1 MTEHRPLVVVG
12 GGYAGLSFV
21 RCLRQHNR
29 DIPITL
35 IDKNPYHTML
45 VESHQVAAGSRPAD
59 SIVLPFDQIGGFRFI
74 QAEVTGI
81 DLAGKQLATTVGEIE
96 YDRLVLALGSIDHDF
111 GVPGVRDFCQML
123 RGLTDAEAIRD
134 QLESLPPEEPVII
147 AGGGLTGVEL
157 AAHIALTRPHG
168 RTLTLVEASPSLL
181 PGLPPRL
188 SRAARR
194 RLGHLG
200 VNIVPG
206 APVVRVEAGL
216 AHLRDGTSLPYGLMI
231 WAAGV
236 RAHPLIATLGLP
248 TDRAGR
254 AIIGPDFQ
262 TPIPG
267 LYVIGDSAAG
277 HVASAQAAIQ
287 QGAALADL
295 VAGKAATPLRNKGIL
310 VDLGAHRAVGLVGPL
325 ALRGLLPAWL
335 KRVTEILWIARIMGW
350 RTALLC
356 LVGLTAAVQPQ
367 PRTTGGNLP
376 D

>member
-1 MTEHRPLVVVG
+1 MAEDRPIVVVG

-21 RCLRQHNR
+21 RRLRQHNR
-29 DIPITL
+29 EIAITL

-45 VESHQVAAGSRPAD
+45 VESHQVAAGSRRPD
-59 SIVLPFDQIGGFRFI
+59 SIVLPLDQIGGFRFI

-81 DLAGKQLATTVGEIE
+81 DSVRKLLATTAGEIE

-111 GVPGVRDFCQML
+111 GVPGVREHCQML
-123 RGLTDAEAIRD
+123 RGLTEAEAIRER
-134 QLESLPPEEPVII
+134 LETLPPEEPVVI

-168 RTLTLVEASPSLL
+168 RTLTLVEASPMLL
-181 PGLPPRL
+181 PGLPARL
-188 SRAARR
+188 SWAARR
-194 RLGHLG
+194 RLGQLG

-206 APVVRVEAGL
+206 APVVRVETGR

-236 RAHPLIATLGLP
+236 RAHPLIATLDLP

-254 AIIGPDFQ
+254 AAIGPDFQ
-262 TPIPG
+262 TPIPD

-277 HVASAQAAIQ
+277 HVPSAQAALQ
-287 QGAALADL
+287 QGAALADRL
-295 VAGKAATPLRNKGIL
+295 AGKAPRSLRNKGIL

-325 ALRGLLPAWL
+325 TLRGLLPAWL
-335 KRVTEILWIARIMGW
+335 KRVTELLWIARVMGW
-350 RTALLC
+350 RTALLA

-367 PRTTGGNLP
+367 PRASGGNLP